1 MLNYKKKIIFKN
13 FSMAKSYKKI
23 DWNEVK
29 KIIPEKPDK
38 WKIDPLGKFLKLCDL
53 SGVIQAFS
61 LFFFIYFG
69 NHS

>member
-1 MLNYKKKIIFKN
+1 
-13 FSMAKSYKKI
+13 MAKSYKKI